1 MQNYIRFVF
10 RDIKNDYMNF
20 ISANFN
26 LSAFLLLYPKQKLNM
41 NSLFI
46 DIARSIRVTY
56 VFIVE
61 KCDWKI

>member
-10 RDIKNDYMNF
+10 RDIKNGYMNF

-26 LSAFLLLYPKQKLNM
+26 LSALLLLYPKQKLNT

-46 DIARSIRVTY
+46 DIAGNITVTY
-56 VFIVE
+56 VFIVD
-61 KCDWKI
+61 KCGWKI